1 MHSPSIPHHLPSK
14 PLMPTQSA
22 THHEMPDPLGDHIE
36 LEISFFCDCSI
47 CKGHYHDFEHSNDST
62 TACLDSVD
70 IGIDEKNL
78 EEMRRRIIN
87 DMERNLYK
95 LQVRS
100 HKKRLNVKEKGEED
114 RKKRRG
120 KEGYLYR
127 DISTYSLKDCDENS
141 KKNVLSARYNSE
153 YYDKDDLRDEKKWLF
168 KRQHKRLFNRMDMPV
183 IH

>member
-1 MHSPSIPHHLPSK
+1 
-14 PLMPTQSA
+14 
-22 THHEMPDPLGDHIE
+22 
-36 LEISFFCDCSI
+36 
-47 CKGHYHDFEHSNDST
+47 
-62 TACLDSVD
+62 VD

-78 EEMRRRIIN
+78 EEMRRRIIH

-183 IH
+183 IY